1 MESKRKQLQDTLDDP
16 VKLAKTAV
24 KAFEAVDKDKSGK
37 LDVKEMKECLT
48 TFTNQFKI
56 PPPSDEQVEEL
67 LGMLDTGDKDGLI
80 SKSEF
85 TVLMQAF
92 IQVSIDLIDSG
103 VEF

>member
-56 PPPSDEQVEEL
+56 PSPSDEQVEEL